1 MASSAGEQVGLDFSD
16 GHLSP
21 EELNRQLRL
30 KKAAAQ
36 KLKAPVSN
44 TSASEEIAA
53 LKEENAA
60 LKEEIVAL
68 KKENAALKAHAP
80 APAASSP
87 LEEGEKRE
95 AAAEAAR
102 VEAEARAKAE
112 ARVQAEAE
120 AEAEAKLLA
129 ADPLSKY
136 KRSYSE
142 AQIAANRAKVAP
154 EGTGEA
160 MYAAAEK
167 GEEAKLLKLVEPW
180 FAHPVLND
188 YSGYAGGWTPLI
200 TASRNGRIECVRVLV
215 AQPGIEL
222 NKGFRDYESTA
233 LYCASAFGHVDIV
246 ELLWSVPRH
255 RL

>member
-36 KLKAPVSN
+36 KLKAPVHKISM
-44 TSASEEIAA
+44 S
-53 LKEENAA
+53 EENAA
-60 LKEEIVAL
+60 LKEENATLKEKIVAL
-68 KKENAALKAHAP
+68 MEEIEALKAHAP
-80 APAASSP
+80 AASSP
-87 LEEGEKRE
+87 REEGEKRE

-112 ARVQAEAE
+112 ARVQAE

-160 MYAAAEK
+160 MCAAAEK
-167 GEEAKLLKLVEPW
+167 GDSAELLGLVEPW
-180 FAHPVLND
+180 FAHPVLNY
-188 YSGYAGGWTPLI
+188 YSRRGGYLTPLI
-200 TASRNGRIECVRVLV
+200 TASRNGRIECVRVRSLSL
-215 AQPGIEL
+215 G
-222 NKGFRDYESTA
+222 
-233 LYCASAFGHVDIV
+233 
-246 ELLWSVPRH
+246 
-255 RL
+255 